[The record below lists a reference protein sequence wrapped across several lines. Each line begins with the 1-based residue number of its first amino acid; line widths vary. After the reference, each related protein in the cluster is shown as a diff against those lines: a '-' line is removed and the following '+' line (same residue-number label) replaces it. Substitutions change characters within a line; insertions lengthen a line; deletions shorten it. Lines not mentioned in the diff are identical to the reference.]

1 MVKNFL
7 IMLNSLLQ
15 IQLKLYQKERFWL
28 LLAAEAAR
36 NFIGKKITD
45 KITRVSKAS
54 PKINSETNKGAIL

>member
-28 LLAAEAAR
+28 LLAAEATR

-45 KITRVSKAS
+45 KIARVSKTS
-54 PKINSETNKGAIL
+54 PKINSETNEEAIL